1 MPAFQRIASSAAVRT
16 ALVVLLFFLAP
27 TATLVLLAHAAPVAL
42 DVTHFAVATAYLL
55 TAGLM
60 LLEVRSA
67 VRRRQAPLP
76 PRTGAGTGGRPLV
89 TLLVAAYL
97 PNEREVIVDT
107 IQHLTTQLDNP
118 SYSTEV
124 LLAYNARHE
133 DVDDIER
140 ELAELSKFN
149 SSFTSF
155 RVEGSSSKAENIV
168 AALPRVRGEVTVVLD
183 ADHHLHPQAIERA
196 LRWFEL
202 GYDVVQGRCVVR
214 NQRENW
220 LTRLVTCEFEHIYAV
235 MHTGRSV
242 LFGTALFG
250 GSNGYWRTDVLRRVG
265 MDDRMLTEDIDATV
279 RATLAG
285 VRIVHDRSVISSE
298 LAPTTAGAWWTQR
311 LRWAQGW
318 LQVTVRHQPEILR
331 SDGLDSTT
339 KWCWTYLLAWRELFA
354 PLSMLAP
361 AVVIA
366 GLVAGLPMH
375 LGDPYLLATSAVTMT
390 SGIASGAAAYRLA
403 RAGTRERMRRDF
415 IVYALAAWPYTLV
428 KNFVALT
435 GMVREVLGVRN
446 WVVTKRAA
454 PAREP
459 VTETA

>member
-1 MPAFQRIASSAAVRT
+1 MAVLQRIASSAAVRT
-16 ALVVLLFFLAP
+16 TLVVLLFFVAP
-27 TATLVLLAHAAPVAL
+27 TITLVLLAEAAPVTL
-42 DVTHFAVATAYLL
+42 DVTTYVVATAYLL

-67 VRRRQAPLP
+67 LRRRHAPLP
-76 PRTGAGTGGRPLV
+76 AGRNVAGQPLV

-107 IQHLTTQLDNP
+107 IQHLTTQLDSP
-118 SYSTEV
+118 SYATEV
-124 LLAYNARHE
+124 LLAYNARDE

-140 ELAELSKFN
+140 ELAELSRFN
-149 SSFTSF
+149 SSFSAV

-214 NQRENW
+214 NQRQNW

-250 GSNGYWRTDVLRRVG
+250 GSNGYWRTDVLRRIG
-265 MDDRMLTEDIDATV
+265 MDERMLTEDIDSTV

-285 VRIVHDRSVISSE
+285 ARIVHDRSVISSE

-331 SDGLDSTT
+331 SELLDPTT

-361 AVVIA
+361 AILIA
-366 GLVAGLPMH
+366 GLVAGLPVH
-375 LGDPYLLATSAVTMT
+375 LGDPFLLATSALTLS
-390 SGIASGAAAYRLA
+390 SGVASGAAAYRLA

-415 IVYALAAWPYTLV
+415 ILYALAAWPYTLA
-428 KNFVALT
+428 KNVVALS

-446 WVVTKRAA
+446 WVVTRRGA
-454 PAREP
+454 PATEP